1 MAYYLGKRI
10 QGDQILFQSNSRPT
24 SESTC
29 GRFISATGPFKTRL
43 GAAYFARFGQSNLFI
58 RTCEDAERL
67 AIEDPNPVWQ
77 MLREQ
82 IEIEMTMTEEE
93 LEATRMDEACEYEPD
108 KLLLTPTDISEMLQ
122 RSQMLAS
129 LCE

>member
-1 MAYYLGKRI
+1 MAYFLGKRI

-43 GAAYFARFGQSNLFI
+43 GAAYFARFGQANPLI
-58 RTCEDAERL
+58 RTCDDAERL
-67 AIEDPNPVWQ
+67 AYEDHNPVWQ
-77 MLREQ
+77 MQREQ
-82 IEIEMTMTEEE
+82 LEIEMQMTEEE
-93 LEATRMDEACEYEPD
+93 LEAYRIDEACEYEPD
-108 KLLLTPTDISEMLQ
+108 KPLLTPVDISEMLQ
-122 RSQMLAS
+122 RSLAIES